1 MRSVRV
7 HAFGDESGV
16 SVDELPIPEPGAGE
30 VRLRVAG
37 AAVNRT
43 DINLRL
49 GKYGLPEPDPT
60 GHTVGMDVSGVV
72 DALGAG
78 VDGLAV
84 GDAVIAFAG
93 PPNAPGTQAEYVV
106 LPVETIAPAPAS
118 AEIVR
123 AGTLPLN
130 GLTAIQALR
139 TPDLPVGG
147 RVLVTGA
154 AGGLGMFLVQL
165 ARHEGHEVIAWVK
178 DDADGAYVQRFGA
191 GTVITAADQLE
202 PASVDAVL
210 DAATLA
216 QPTIGLIK
224 DGGIYINF
232 RGVTPELERDI
243 TNRHVIV
250 ANDQAQLREL
260 VALVDAGDIELPEVE
275 RVPLADVADAQR
287 RLAAGGIRDRL
298 VLVP

>member
-37 AAVNRT
+37 ATVNRT

-49 GKYGLPEPDPT
+49 GEYGLPDPDPT
-60 GHTVGMDVSGVV
+60 GHAVGMDVSGVIE
-72 DALGAG
+72 ALGTG
-78 VDGLAV
+78 VEGLAV
-84 GDAVIAFAG
+84 GDAVIAFSG
-93 PPNAPGTQAEYVV
+93 PPNTPGTQAEYVV
-106 LPVETIAPAPAS
+106 LPVETIASAPVS

-139 TPDLPVGG
+139 TSGLPVGG

-165 ARHEGHEVIAWVK
+165 ARHDGHEVVAWVK
-178 DDADGAYVQRFGA
+178 DDDDGDYVRRFGA

-216 QPTIGLIK
+216 QPTIALIK
-224 DGGIYINF
+224 DGGTYIDF
-232 RGVTPELERDI
+232 RGATPELERGIANLHI
-243 TNRHVIV
+243 TV
-250 ANDQAQLREL
+250 ANDQAQLHEL
-260 VALVDAGDIELPEVE
+260 VALVDAGDIELPDVE